1 MPIPVSDQ
9 EARLEQYLRAEQ
21 TDKAVQLLYQMAVDS
36 AREKD
41 FERAEEL
48 RDRLYEVDSMAISV
62 IVKLNEII
70 EKEKSAALTPD
81 RRSLWSR
88 FFDGLSAE
96 EANRH

>member
-36 AREKD
+36 ARNKD

-70 EKEKSAALTPD
+70 TFKQC
-81 RRSLWSR
+81 R
-88 FFDGLSAE
+88 
-96 EANRH
+96 NII